1 MKLNLIPDTAS
12 AQRLLIKEIKKI
24 SKNCMNKAL
33 ALRQKFKDEGNF
45 SQVIDDI
52 CRVIEKRVG
61 MISGF

>member
-12 AQRLLIKEIKKI
+12 AQRLLIKEIKKT

-45 SQVIDDI
+45 SKVIDDI